1 MSDATAQATEVVFEA
16 HLAQRDKGN
25 AAENINTIYDVNVVL
40 LTSNGVFNGHEGVH
54 QSAKLLSDQLPEMK
68 LTYKTKYVS
77 GEIAFLEW
85 TATSYAGEVLDG
97 VDTFLIRD
105 GKIIVQTIHY
115 TVRKKFYH

>member
-1 MSDATAQATEVVFEA
+1 MSDATAQTTQVIFEA
-16 HLAQRDKGN
+16 HLIHRGDGKI
-25 AAENINTIYDVNVVL
+25 EEDISTIYDANVVL
-40 LTSNGVFNGHEGVH
+40 LTSNGVFNGHEGVR

-68 LTYKTKYVS
+68 LTYKTKYIS

-105 GKIIVQTIHY
+105 GKIMVQTIHY
-115 TVRKKFYH
+115 TISKKFYH